1 MRHGTSS
8 RRQRNRN
15 NNGGRRNN
23 NQRTQVYD
31 SNGPDVRIRGTA
43 HQVAEKYLALA
54 KDATASGDRIIA
66 ENYYQHA
73 EHYIRIINEFDGK
86 FDSSKILGSKTE
98 DLADNAGNRS
108 DETKSEPKKASKKA
122 EKDSDDLGL
131 PASIVGEPVKGEE
144 ATAD

>member
-1 MRHGTSS
+1 MRHGTSN

-15 NNGGRRNN
+15 NGRRNN

-54 KDATASGDRIIA
+54 KDASSSGDRIVA

-86 FDSSKILGSKTE
+86 FDSSKVLGTKTE
-98 DLADNAGNRS
+98 DLADNAGNK
-108 DETKSEPKKASKKA
+108 TA
-122 EKDSDDLGL
+122 EKPKEDVEDLGL
-131 PASIVGEPVKGEE
+131 PASIVGKAAKEE
-144 ATAD
+144 EVAAE